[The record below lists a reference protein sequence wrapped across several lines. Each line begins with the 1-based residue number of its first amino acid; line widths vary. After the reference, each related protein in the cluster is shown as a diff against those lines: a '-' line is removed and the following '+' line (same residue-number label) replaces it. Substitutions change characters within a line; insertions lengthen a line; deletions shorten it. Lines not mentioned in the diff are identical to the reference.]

1 MTASLEVDHL
11 SFRFDLGRA
20 TLFGQQRFLH
30 AVNDVTFQIQ
40 PGETLGLVGESGC
53 GKSTMAKVLIGVHK
67 PDRGY
72 VKLNGTN
79 LKSLSPKGWREFR
92 QKIQYVFQ
100 DPLGSL
106 DPRMPAL
113 NQVIEPLTIH
123 RIGTPRE
130 RREKT
135 IKLLEQIGVQEIH
148 HAKYPH
154 QLSGGQRQ
162 RIVLARALILDPGV
176 LVCDEPV
183 SSLDVSIQ
191 AQVINL
197 LRQVRKE
204 FGLTILFISHDL
216 SVVRHLCH
224 RVAVMYLGR
233 IVELAECKELFASP
247 RHPYTQALIS
257 AIPIP
262 DPELKRSRQYLE
274 GEPPSLLN
282 PPSGCHFH
290 PRCSIAE
297 PRCSQIVPEL
307 KTLNNGIQ
315 VACNVVAGNP
325 SS

>member
-1 MTASLEVDHL
+1 MAATLEVDHL
-11 SFRFDLGRA
+11 SFRFDLGRV
-20 TLFGQQRFLH
+20 TLFGQRQFLH
-30 AVNDVTFQIQ
+30 AVNDVTFHIQ

-67 PDRGY
+67 PSSGY
-72 VKLNGTN
+72 VKLNGTD
-79 LKSLSPKGWREFR
+79 LKSLTPKGWRELR
-92 QKIQYVFQ
+92 QKVQYVFQ

-123 RIGTPRE
+123 CIGKPQK
-130 RREKT
+130 RRGKA
-135 IKLLEQIGVQEIH
+135 IHLLEQIGVQDIQH
-148 HAKYPH
+148 DKYPH

-162 RIVLARALILDPGV
+162 RIVLARALILDPKL

-197 LRQVRKE
+197 LRQVRKD
-204 FGLTILFISHDL
+204 FGLTMLFISHDL

-233 IVELAECKELFASP
+233 IVELAECRELFARP

-257 AIPIP
+257 AVPIP
-262 DPELKRSRQYLE
+262 DPDLKRSRQYLE
-274 GEPPSLLN
+274 GEPPSLLH

-290 PRCSIAE
+290 PRCPVAE
-297 PRCSQIVPEL
+297 PRCAQIVPEL
-307 KTLNNGIQ
+307 RTINNGTQ
-315 VACNVVAGNP
+315 VACNVVSGNHA
-325 SS
+325 S